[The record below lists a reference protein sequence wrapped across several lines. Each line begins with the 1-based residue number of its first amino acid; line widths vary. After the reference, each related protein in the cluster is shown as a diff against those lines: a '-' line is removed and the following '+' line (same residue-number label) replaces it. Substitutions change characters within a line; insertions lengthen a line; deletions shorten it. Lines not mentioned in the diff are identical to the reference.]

1 MSKAKTLNGK
11 DLMLWIDSKVIAL
24 STSCKINLVAN
35 TTDSATK
42 DDGFWDAAE
51 IGSMG
56 WSATNESVDSADK
69 DRTNDYVYDKLFD
82 LFVAGQPV
90 DITVGIPTNKDDK
103 GLPEAGW
110 TAPTTGT
117 FYSGKAQITALD
129 RDGTKGN
136 NASVSVSLTGYG
148 ALVKHVDS
156 EVK

>member
-1 MSKAKTLNGK
+1 MNGK
-11 DLMLWIDSKVIAL
+11 DLMLWIDGKVIAL

-42 DDGFWDAAE
+42 DDGFWDASE
-51 IGSMG
+51 IGSMS

-69 DRTNDYVYDKLFD
+69 DRANDYVYDQLFD
-82 LFVAGQPV
+82 LFTAGQPV

-103 GLPEAGW
+103 GVPESGW
-110 TAPTTGT
+110 TAPIKGT

-136 NASVSVSLTGYG
+136 NASVSISLTGYG
-148 ALVKHVDS
+148 ALVKK
-156 EVK
+156 EVTE

>member
-1 MSKAKTLNGK
+1 MGKAKTLNGK
-11 DLMLWIDSKVIAL
+11 DLMLWIDGKVIAL

-42 DDGFWDAAE
+42 DDGFWDASE
-51 IGSMG
+51 IGSMS

-69 DRTNDYVYDKLFD
+69 DRANDYVYDQLFD
-82 LFVAGQPV
+82 LFTAGQPV

-103 GLPEAGW
+103 GVPEAGW
-110 TAPTTGT
+110 TAPIKGT

-148 ALVKHVDS
+148 ALVKK
-156 EVK
+156 EVAE

>member
-1 MSKAKTLNGK
+1 MGKAKTLNGK
-11 DLMLWIDSKVIAL
+11 DLMLWIDGKVIAL

-42 DDGFWDAAE
+42 DDGFWDASE
-51 IGSMG
+51 IGSMS

-69 DRTNDYVYDKLFD
+69 DRTNDYVYDQLFD
-82 LFVAGQPV
+82 LFIAGQPV

-103 GLPEAGW
+103 GVPEAGW
-110 TAPTTGT
+110 TAPTSGT

-129 RDGTKGN
+129 RDGTKGS

-148 ALVKHVDS
+148 ALVKHADETV
-156 EVK
+156 E